1 MLCGKLVRGIQT
13 NVWLQTVNMA
23 YKKKHNMQSYSS
35 RSYMDKGLAE
45 YNEDTWLRKQL
56 TP

>member
-1 MLCGKLVRGIQT
+1 
-13 NVWLQTVNMA
+13 MA

-45 YNEDTWLRKQL
+45 YNEDT
-56 TP
+56 